1 MEHTAACVARV
12 ADWSDAD
19 AAAAAVEEAAAGE
32 VAEEAAAEE
41 EEAAEAEAGAASAAA
56 RAAAAASAGVPANGW
71 ARVAS
76 ALARATAGCIIARIH
91 RFCSPDTSSRGR

>member
-41 EEAAEAEAGAASAAA
+41 EEEAAEAEAASAAA
-56 RAAAAASAGVPANGW
+56 RAAAAASAGVPATGW

-76 ALARATAGCIIARIH
+76 ALASATAGCIIDRIH

>member
-1 MEHTAACVARV
+1 MEHTAACVALV
-12 ADWSDAD
+12 ADWSDAA

-32 VAEEAAAEE
+32 VAEEAAVE
-41 EEAAEAEAGAASAAA
+41 EEAAEAGAASAAA
-56 RAAAAASAGVPANGW
+56 RAAADASAGVPANGW

-76 ALARATAGCIIARIH
+76 ALASATAGCIIARIH

>member
-12 ADWSDAD
+12 ADWSDAA
-19 AAAAAVEEAAAGE
+19 AAAAAVEEAAAE

-41 EEAAEAEAGAASAAA
+41 EAAEAEAASAAA